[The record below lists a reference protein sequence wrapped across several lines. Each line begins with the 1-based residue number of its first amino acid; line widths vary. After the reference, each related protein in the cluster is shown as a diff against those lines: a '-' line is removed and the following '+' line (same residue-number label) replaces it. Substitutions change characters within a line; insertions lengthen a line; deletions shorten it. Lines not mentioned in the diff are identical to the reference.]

1 MNEAKND
8 IGIIG
13 LAAMGAN
20 LAMNFADH
28 GFRTAIFNRSPHRTE
43 SLIASYG
50 SGKNLDPVFTIEAF
64 INSLVSPRKILLMVQ
79 AGESVDH
86 VINSLLP
93 LLSPGDTLID
103 GGNSFFKD
111 TIRREA
117 ALQGSGIHFVG
128 LGVSGGEEGAR
139 LGPSLM
145 FGGSEAAWQ
154 PLQPLLEAVAAT
166 DYSGNPCVARLGE
179 GGAGH
184 YVKMVHNGIEYADM
198 ELIAETTFLL
208 KHMCGYSNLAIAD
221 RLEGW
226 NEGRLESFLIEI
238 SAHIFRTREKNGNF
252 IIDAIL
258 DTAGSKGT
266 GKWTAEEAL
275 ELGEPAFSLATAV
288 FARYASSCK
297 NRRMM
302 LSHAYKN
309 MEGARAMNGT
319 PGGEAD
325 IEATLYAGKLLSYAQ
340 GYDLLGKA
348 SAAYGWNL
356 DFGEI
361 SRIWQGGC
369 IIRARFL
376 AEMERL
382 FKETGQEA
390 AILLSP
396 WAQEILARDTP
407 ALRTVSSQAILR
419 GIPIPGILSVISYFD
434 TMRTDVL
441 PANLIQAQR
450 DFFGAHTFQRRID
463 GPYEHFNW
471 QQDIRET
478 DKMDRQ

>member
-1 MNEAKND
+1 MNREKND

-13 LAAMGAN
+13 LAAMGSN

-28 GFRTAIFNRSPHRTE
+28 GFRTAIFNRSLQRTQA
-43 SLIASYG
+43 LVAAYG
-50 SGKNLDPVFTIEAF
+50 NGRNIDPVYTIEALVA
-64 INSLVSPRKILLMVQ
+64 SLASPRKILLMVQ
-79 AGESVDH
+79 SGESVDH

-93 LLSPGDTLID
+93 LLAPGDIVID

-111 TIRREA
+111 TVRREA

-139 LGPSLM
+139 RGPALM
-145 FGGSEAAWQ
+145 FGGSEVAWKS
-154 PLQPLLEAVAAT
+154 LQPLLEAIAAV
-166 DYSGNPCVARLGE
+166 DYSGRPCVARLGE

-198 ELIAETTFLL
+198 ELIAESAFLL
-208 KHMCGYSNLAIAD
+208 KHLFGHSNLLIAD
-221 RLEGW
+221 RLEEW
-226 NEGRLESFLIEI
+226 NRGRLESFLIEI
-238 SAHIFRTREKNGNF
+238 SAKIFRTRERDGSF

-266 GKWTAEEAL
+266 GKWTAEESL

-297 NRRMM
+297 ERRLL
-302 LSHAYKN
+302 LSRVHKDTG
-309 MEGARAMNGT
+309 EARAMDE
-319 PGGEAD
+319 GGVAETD

-348 SAAYGWNL
+348 SAAYGWDL
-356 DFGEI
+356 DFAEI

-382 FKETGQEA
+382 FKETGKEA
-390 AILLSP
+390 DVLLSP
-396 WAQEILARDTP
+396 WAQEILARDTQ
-407 ALRTVSSQAILR
+407 ALRTVSSQAILK
-419 GIPIPGILSVISYFD
+419 GLPVPGILSAISYFD
-434 TMRTDVL
+434 SMRTEVL

-450 DFFGAHTFQRRID
+450 DFFGAHTFQREIN
-463 GPYEHFNW
+463 GPSEHFTW
-471 QQDIRET
+471 QEREEN
-478 DKMDRQ
+478 DPIHLQ